1 MKEQRH
7 AQATGG
13 MAPLTNGAMASGN
26 DREILVEHERA
37 VQRWET
43 LQTEMIGGERTGK
56 LLYIL
61 LNSVFIIS
69 VVILLD
75 DQQLKEKMAA
85 RQKVADDRLTALREA
100 NSGLDDDDD
109 GILERIFNSLTGDQ
123 MSTKSLYNKISPF
136 LQNCS

>member
-1 MKEQRH
+1 
-7 AQATGG
+7 

-56 LLYIL
+56 LHYIL

-123 MSTKSLYNKISPF
+123 MSTKSLYNKISP
-136 LQNCS
+136 LLAKL